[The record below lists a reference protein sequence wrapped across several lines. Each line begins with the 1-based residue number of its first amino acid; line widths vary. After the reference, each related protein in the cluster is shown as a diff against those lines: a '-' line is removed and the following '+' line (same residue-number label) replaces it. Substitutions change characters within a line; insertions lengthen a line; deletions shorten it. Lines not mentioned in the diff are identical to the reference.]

1 MSVKSRKTETCG
13 YRKTQPKDSARD
25 RALRRH
31 VNREG
36 WYVMGK
42 VIALGREFGSNG
54 RKIAQDLA
62 EHLGIKYYDKDLI
75 TLAAKKKNLPEEKLE
90 EVDEKRE
97 SPWRYSF
104 DENMAME
111 RQFHYEPLNDVL
123 FNAQSEIIEEA
134 AKREDCV
141 IVGRCANYILR
152 DKTDCRS
159 VFIYAPME
167 ERIKTIRARTVWD
180 EKGAEQLI
188 KKVDKQR
195 KYYYN
200 NYTDEKWG
208 SMKGYDLCL
217 DNSRFTREQILEILV
232 ALYNTI

>member
-1 MSVKSRKTETCG
+1 M
-13 YRKTQPKDSARD
+13 Y
-25 RALRRH
+25 

-36 WYVMGK
+36 WYIMGK

-62 EHLGIKYYDKDLI
+62 EHLGINYYDKDLI
-75 TLAAKKKNLPEEKLE
+75 TLAAQKKNLPKEKLE

-123 FNAQSEIIEEA
+123 FHVQTEIIEEA
-134 AKREDCV
+134 AGKEDCV

-152 DKTDCRS
+152 DKPDCRS

-167 ERIKTIRARTVWD
+167 SRVKTIRARTVWD
-180 EKGAEQLI
+180 ERGAEQLI

-200 NYTDEKWG
+200 NYTDG
-208 SMKGYDLCL
+208 
-217 DNSRFTREQILEILV
+217 
-232 ALYNTI
+232 

>member
-1 MSVKSRKTETCG
+1 M
-13 YRKTQPKDSARD
+13 
-25 RALRRH
+25 
-31 VNREG
+31 
-36 WYVMGK
+36 
-42 VIALGREFGSNG
+42 
-54 RKIAQDLA
+54 
-62 EHLGIKYYDKDLI
+62 I

-152 DKTDCRS
+152 DKPDCRS

-217 DNSRFTREQILEILV
+217 DSSRFTREQILEILV

>member
-1 MSVKSRKTETCG
+1 MQKQKAETCG
-13 YRKTQPKDSARD
+13 SMKMRTGRSEVWERCGRQ
-25 RALRRH
+25 
-31 VNREG
+31 VNGEG

-75 TLAAKKKNLPEEKLE
+75 TLAAQKKNIPKEKLE

-123 FNAQSEIIEEA
+123 FNAQTEIIEEA
-134 AKREDCV
+134 ARNEDCV
-141 IVGRCANYILR
+141 IVGRCANYILK
-152 DKTDCRS
+152 DKPDCRS

-167 ERIKTIRARTVWD
+167 ARIKTIRARTVWD
-180 EKGAEQLI
+180 ERGAEQLI

-217 DNSRFTREQILEILV
+217 DSSRFTREQILEILT
-232 ALYNTI
+232 ALYHTIG